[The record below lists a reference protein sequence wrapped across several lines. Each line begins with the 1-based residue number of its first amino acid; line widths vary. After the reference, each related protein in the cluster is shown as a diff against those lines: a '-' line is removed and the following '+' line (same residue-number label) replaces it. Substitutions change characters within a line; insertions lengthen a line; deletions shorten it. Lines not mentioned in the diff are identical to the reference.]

1 MTSSTFNKVIRT
13 HLKPFLIESGFER
26 VSDRYYVKT
35 VGIFDYII
43 EIKSV
48 GNYFSEVT
56 GWPPQSIQSTGGVVC
71 NVIKQANKKVY
82 HFQKDNLCSL
92 DQTSIK
98 DRLNT
103 WPEREREDIWWID
116 DDSNLEEIVNDLK
129 DSIEKYSFGFFN
141 SFKGKTIED
150 MIAETEKQNDGY
162 WKYLHLYY
170 LYKFVDKEKEAEENK
185 GKFIAEGKKSRV
197 KKENLLKML
206 GDGQQKNHSHS
217 TSNFICFGENAAR
230 L

>member
-1 MTSSTFNKVIRT
+1 MTSSTLNKVIRT
-13 HLKPFLIESGFER
+13 HLKPFLIECGFER
-26 VSDRYYVKT
+26 VTDRLYIKT

-48 GNYFSEVT
+48 GNYFSKVT
-56 GWPPQSIQSTGGVVC
+56 GWPPQSIVSFGGVNC
-71 NVIKQANKKVY
+71 NVIKSSHKKAY

-129 DSIEKYSFGFFN
+129 GSIEKYSFDFFN
-141 SFKGKTIED
+141 SFKEKTTED
-150 MIAETEKQNDGY
+150 MITETEKQDDGY

-170 LYKFVDKEKEAEENK
+170 LYKHVNKEKKAEENK
-185 GKFIAEGKKSRV
+185 GKFIAEGLEIKV
-197 KKENLLKML
+197 KKEDLLKML
-206 GDGQQKNHSHS
+206 GD
-217 TSNFICFGENAAR
+217 E
-230 L
+230 